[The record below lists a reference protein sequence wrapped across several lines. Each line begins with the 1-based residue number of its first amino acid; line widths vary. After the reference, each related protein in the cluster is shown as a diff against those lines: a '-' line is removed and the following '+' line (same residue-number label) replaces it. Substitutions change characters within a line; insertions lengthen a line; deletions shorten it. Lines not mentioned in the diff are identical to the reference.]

1 MREAFKH
8 NYSRDTFCTLQVFL
22 CHFRER
28 ESFYIREQ
36 DRVSFTALLISLILQ
51 QYKIGF
57 KVELKYIKDV
67 VVRKAVES
75 ADEGL
80 FSNSPCAN
88 GFSHKYG
95 K

>member
-1 MREAFKH
+1 MREAFEH
-8 NYSRDTFCTLQVFL
+8 SNSRDTFCTLQFFL
-22 CHFRER
+22 CHLNER
-28 ESFYIREQ
+28 ESFYIQEQ
-36 DRVSFTALLISLILQ
+36 GKVSFTALLISVILQ

-80 FSNSPCAN
+80 FSNSR
-88 GFSHKYG
+88 
-95 K
+95 

>member
-1 MREAFKH
+1 MPL
-8 NYSRDTFCTLQVFL
+8 N
-22 CHFRER
+22 ER
-28 ESFYIREQ
+28 ESFYIQEQ
-36 DRVSFTALLISLILQ
+36 DKVSFTALLISVILQ

-80 FSNSPCAN
+80 FSNSR
-88 GFSHKYG
+88 
-95 K
+95 